1 MATVIKK
8 GSSKSEILK
17 SIRKAIGKRPNK
29 GLMKLAGS
37 LKVDIDPLEY
47 QKKLRDE
54 WK

>member
-8 GSSKSEILK
+8 GASKSEIVK
-17 SIRKAIGKRPNK
+17 SIRKAAGKRPQK
-29 GLMKLAGS
+29 GLLKLAGS
-37 LKVDIDPLEY
+37 LKADIDPLGY

>member
-8 GSSKSEILK
+8 GSSKSEIVK
-17 SIRKAIGKRPNK
+17 SIRKAAGKRPKN
-29 GLMKLAGS
+29 GLLKLSGA
-37 LKVDIDPLEY
+37 LKADIDPLEY

>member
-1 MATVIKK
+1 MATIIKK
-8 GSSKSEILK
+8 GSSKSEIVE
-17 SIRKAIGKRPNK
+17 SIRKAAGKRPDK
-29 GLMKLAGS
+29 GLLKLAGS